1 MFIAVVKGNV
11 VSTQK
16 DELLKGNK
24 LLVVEPLKVV
34 YHKNGGGEYQT
45 TGRAIVAVD
54 RIGAGEGELVLIVQG
69 SSARL
74 ADGFSKAPID
84 AAVVGL
90 GDKAMVDGTQMT
102 F

>member
-24 LLVVEPLKVV
+24 LLVVEPLRVV
-34 YHKNGGGEYQT
+34 YHENGGGEYQA
-45 TGRAIVAVD
+45 TGRAIVTVD
-54 RIGAGEGELVLIVQG
+54 RIGAGEGELVLVVQG

-74 ADGFSKAPID
+74 ADGFAKAPID

-90 GDKAMVDGTQMT
+90 VDKAMVNGTQMT

>member
-16 DELLKGNK
+16 DKLLLGSK
-24 LLVVEPLKVV
+24 LLVVEPLRVI
-34 YHKNGGGEYQT
+34 YHEDGGGEYQA

-74 ADGFSKAPID
+74 AEGLANAPID

-90 GDKAMVDGTQMT
+90 IDKAMVKGTQMSL
-102 F
+102 

>member
-16 DELLKGNK
+16 DKLMQGSK
-24 LLVVEPLKVV
+24 LLVVEPLRVIYGKD
-34 YHKNGGGEYQT
+34 GGGEYQA
-45 TGRAIVAVD
+45 TGRAIVTVD

-74 ADGFSKAPID
+74 AEGLANSPID

-90 GDKAMVDGTQMT
+90 IDKAMVKGTQMSL
-102 F
+102 